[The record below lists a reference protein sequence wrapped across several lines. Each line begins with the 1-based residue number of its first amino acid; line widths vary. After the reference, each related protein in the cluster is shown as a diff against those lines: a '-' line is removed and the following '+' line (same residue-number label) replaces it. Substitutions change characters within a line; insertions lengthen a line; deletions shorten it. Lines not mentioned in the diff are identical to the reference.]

1 MTLSLERP
9 HSLASGMVRNMYI
22 LTCCPQTNQDTPNFN
37 VHFIV
42 VETEALEVEIY
53 LMSVPFLGLRR
64 KGGLLYGL
72 PKCATGCQEH
82 KD

>member
-1 MTLSLERP
+1 MTLSLEQP
-9 HSLASGMVRNMYI
+9 HSLVSGMVRNMYI

-42 VETEALEVEIY
+42 METEALEVEIC
-53 LMSVPFLGLRR
+53 LMSVPFLGLQR

-72 PKCATGCQEH
+72 PKCARGCQEH